1 MRSYCN
7 EGVRMDEE
15 LSVLD
20 QIPEIGQD
28 DKFSFTSLSYH
39 LYEED
44 VALDKLLDILKKDK
58 VAIRDIFISSI
69 TEQYLA
75 YVVSLTKEE
84 KDYDDISSFL
94 VLAAT
99 LIELK
104 AASLLPKTEFD
115 EFEDDGISDEELFYL
130 RAEEYAAYR
139 EAAEKLRSYE
149 ILNRY
154 YREPVFGEDDYKVV
168 IKDFSLQKMI
178 DAFSRMLER
187 AEFEED
193 HTAEKTIEKER
204 FSVSDRMIDVVEA
217 LRALSLIKLND
228 LFEPGFTKLE
238 IINTFLAVLEIVKQQ
253 IATISVDGETGEIL
267 IKHMPET
274 DKFNYEEDLLK
285 DADEYN

>member
-1 MRSYCN
+1 
-7 EGVRMDEE
+7 MDED

-217 LRALSLIKLND
+217 LRALSLIRLND

-253 IATISVDGETGEIL
+253 IATISVDGETGEIF

>member
-1 MRSYCN
+1 
-7 EGVRMDEE
+7 MDD

-75 YVVSLTKEE
+75 YVVNLTKEE

-104 AASLLPKTEFD
+104 AASLLPKPEF
-115 EFEDDGISDEELFYL
+115 EEYEDDGLSDEELFYL

-139 EAAEKLRSYE
+139 DAAEKLRSYE
-149 ILNRY
+149 TLNRY

-178 DAFSRMLER
+178 EAFSRMLER

-204 FSVSDRMIDVVEA
+204 FSVSDRMVDVVEA

-253 IATISVDGETGEIL
+253 IAAISVEGDPGEIIIRHL
-267 IKHMPET
+267 PDT
-274 DKFNYEEDLLK
+274 DKFNYEEDLIK

>member
-1 MRSYCN
+1 
-7 EGVRMDEE
+7 MDD

-75 YVVSLTKEE
+75 YVVNLTKEE

-104 AASLLPKTEFD
+104 AASLLPKP
-115 EFEDDGISDEELFYL
+115 EFEEYEDEGLSDEELFYL

-139 EAAEKLRSYE
+139 DAAEKLRSYE

-178 DAFSRMLER
+178 EAFSRMLER

-204 FSVSDRMIDVVEA
+204 FSVSDRMVDVVEA

-253 IATISVDGETGEIL
+253 IAAISVEGDPGEIIIRHL
-267 IKHMPET
+267 PDT
-274 DKFNYEEDLLK
+274 DKFNYEEDLIK

>member
-1 MRSYCN
+1 
-7 EGVRMDEE
+7 MDD

-75 YVVSLTKEE
+75 YVVNLTKEE

-104 AASLLPKTEFD
+104 AASLLPKPEFE
-115 EFEDDGISDEELFYL
+115 EFEDDALSDEELFYL

-139 EAAEKLRSYE
+139 DAAEKLRSYE

-178 DAFSRMLER
+178 EAFSRMLER
-187 AEFEED
+187 VEFEED

-204 FSVSDRMIDVVEA
+204 FSVSDRMVDVVEA

-228 LFEPGFTKLE
+228 LFEPGFTKIE

-253 IATISVDGETGEIL
+253 IAAISVEGDPGEIIIRHL
-267 IKHMPET
+267 PDT
-274 DKFNYEEDLLK
+274 DKFNYEEDLIK

>member
-1 MRSYCN
+1 
-7 EGVRMDEE
+7 MDED

>member
-1 MRSYCN
+1 
-7 EGVRMDEE
+7 MDD

-75 YVVSLTKEE
+75 YVVNLTKEE

-104 AASLLPKTEFD
+104 AASLLPKPEF
-115 EFEDDGISDEELFYL
+115 EEYEDDGLSDEELFYL

-139 EAAEKLRSYE
+139 DAAEKLRSYE

-178 DAFSRMLER
+178 EAFSRMLER

-204 FSVSDRMIDVVEA
+204 FSVSDRMVDVVEA

-253 IATISVDGETGEIL
+253 IAAISVEGDPGEIIVRHL
-267 IKHMPET
+267 PDT
-274 DKFNYEEDLLK
+274 DKFNYV
-285 DADEYN
+285 

>member
-1 MRSYCN
+1 
-7 EGVRMDEE
+7 MDDA
-15 LSVLD
+15 SVLD

-104 AASLLPKTEFD
+104 AASLLPKPEF
-115 EFEDDGISDEELFYL
+115 EEYEDDGLSDEELFYL

-139 EAAEKLRSYE
+139 DAAEKLRSYE

-178 DAFSRMLER
+178 EAFSRMLER

-204 FSVSDRMIDVVEA
+204 FSVSDRMVDVVEA
-217 LRALSLIKLND
+217 LRALSLIKLSD

-253 IATISVDGETGEIL
+253 IAAISVEGDPGEIIIRHL
-267 IKHMPET
+267 PDT
-274 DKFNYEEDLLK
+274 DKFNYEEDLIK